1 MKSDKKPAKAFVFDA
16 YGTLFDVRSV
26 ITTINQKFPGMG
38 PAVSSQWRAKQL
50 EYTWLRS
57 SMSIYEDFWK
67 VTESALIFTCN
78 DMKLRCDAVTRAQ
91 LMESYLHLDPF
102 PEVREALQSLSGHP
116 LVILSNGT
124 LKMLQAVVESA
135 GLGGTFAHVISVD
148 EVSTYK
154 PSAAAYQLPVRKL
167 GVDRKDIG
175 FVSSNFWDAA
185 GATVFGFK
193 TYWVNRSSATPD
205 ELGIT
210 PDATLAALTQLVE
223 FVKT

>member
-1 MKSDKKPAKAFVFDA
+1 
-16 YGTLFDVRSV
+16 
-26 ITTINQKFPGMG
+26 
-38 PAVSSQWRAKQL
+38 
-50 EYTWLRS
+50 
-57 SMSIYEDFWK
+57 
-67 VTESALIFTCN
+67 
-78 DMKLRCDAVTRAQ
+78 MKLRCDAVTRAQ

-124 LKMLQAVVESA
+124 LKMLQAAVESA

-148 EVSTYK
+148 EVRTYK
-154 PSAAAYQLPVRKL
+154 PSAAAYQLPMRKL

-193 TYWVNRSSATPD
+193 TYWVNRSGATPD